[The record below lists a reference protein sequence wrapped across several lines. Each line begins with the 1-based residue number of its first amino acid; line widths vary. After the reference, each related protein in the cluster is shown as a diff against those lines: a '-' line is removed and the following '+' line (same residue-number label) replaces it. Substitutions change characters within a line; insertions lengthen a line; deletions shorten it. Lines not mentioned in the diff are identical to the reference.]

1 VAVDLILTNGVVHT
15 VDAARSVH
23 QAVAVADGRVAA
35 VGSAADVAQ
44 LAGPA
49 TRVVDVEGGM
59 VLPAFQDAHCHL
71 GSAGYART
79 LCDLH
84 ESRGADEHLQR
95 VRDYARAHAERP
107 WIVGGGWLSSD
118 FPGGIA
124 TRQELDAA
132 VPDRPAVL
140 TTSDVHGAWVNTRAL
155 EAAGIGAD
163 TPDPPGGRIER
174 DEHGEPVGM
183 LQEQAMHLVLD
194 LAPKPGT
201 AERAAGLRIAQE
213 YYLGLGITACQDA
226 TVVPDWQETYEQLA
240 ASGELILRVRGNMS
254 WDPAGADD
262 QLDELLERR
271 RSGTVGRLSCGN
283 VKFFHDGVV
292 ENRTA
297 AMLDSYLDGDGRPT
311 GEHGIDQY
319 RLEDLARHVRRC
331 DAAGFG
337 IHIHAIGDR
346 AVRESLDVL
355 ERAATTN
362 GRRDARHQLAHVQF
376 CHPDDIGRFR
386 ELGVIANVTPL
397 WARLESYI
405 TELTLPFVSP
415 AAAAGLYPFGSI
427 VRAGGAI
434 AFGSDWA
441 VSTPDPL
448 HQLATAVSRC
458 DPETGNDQPLLPDER
473 LDLGT
478 AIAAHTMGAAYAS
491 FLDRE
496 TGSIEVGKLADLVVL
511 DRDLF
516 TLPPSA
522 YPEARVLLTLSAGET
537 VHAAAGW

>member
-1 VAVDLILTNGVVHT
+1 MAVDLILTNGVVHT

-297 AMLDSYLDGDGRPT
+297 AMLDSYLDETGQPT
-311 GEHGIDQY
+311 GEFGIDQY
-319 RLEDLARHVRRC
+319 PRAELAHHVQRC

-337 IHIHAIGDR
+337 IHIHALGDR

-355 ERAATTN
+355 EAAAETN
-362 GRRDARHQLAHVQF
+362 GRRDGRHQLAHVQF
-376 CHPDDIGRFR
+376 CHPD
-386 ELGVIANVTPL
+386 
-397 WARLESYI
+397 
-405 TELTLPFVSP
+405 
-415 AAAAGLYPFGSI
+415 
-427 VRAGGAI
+427 
-434 AFGSDWA
+434 
-441 VSTPDPL
+441 
-448 HQLATAVSRC
+448 
-458 DPETGNDQPLLPDER
+458 
-473 LDLGT
+473 
-478 AIAAHTMGAAYAS
+478 
-491 FLDRE
+491 
-496 TGSIEVGKLADLVVL
+496 
-511 DRDLF
+511 
-516 TLPPSA
+516 
-522 YPEARVLLTLSAGET
+522 
-537 VHAAAGW
+537 

>member
-1 VAVDLILTNGVVHT
+1 LAVDLILTNGVVHT
-15 VDAARSVH
+15 VDAARTVH

-35 VGSAADVAQ
+35 VGSAVDVAQ

-84 ESRGADEHLQR
+84 ESRGVDEHLQR

-124 TRQELDAA
+124 TRQELDA
-132 VPDRPAVL
+132 VIPDRPAVL

-194 LAPKPGT
+194 LAPKPGA
-201 AERAAGLRIAQE
+201 AERAAGLRTAQE
-213 YYLGLGITACQDA
+213 CQDA

-297 AMLDSYLDGDGRPT
+297 AMLDSYLDEDGRPT

-319 RLEDLARHVRRC
+319 LLEDLARHVRRC

-355 ERAATTN
+355 ESAAAAN

-405 TELTLPFVSP
+405 TELTLPFVSS

-441 VSTPDPL
+441 VSTPDPR

-458 DPETGNDQPLLPDER
+458 DPETGNDQPLLPEER

-478 AIAAHTMGAAYAS
+478 AIAAHTIGAAFAS
-491 FLDRE
+491 FLDDE
-496 TGSIEVGKLADLVVL
+496 TGSIEVGKLADLVVV

-516 TLPPSA
+516 TLPPSE